1 MKKKNICICSAQ
13 VPFVRGG
20 AEMLVESLCEQLK
33 GRDYNVEIVKI
44 PYKWYPK
51 NEIINSIFSWR
62 MIDLSESNGQKIDL
76 VIPTKFPSYAVKH
89 ENKVTWLMHQ
99 FRQIYDQYGTEFSDF
114 IDNED
119 DNIIRNKIMEIDNKT
134 LLESKQIFSIANN
147 TTKRLKKYNN
157 IDSEVL
163 YHPPKQVG
171 KYYCNEF
178 DDYILSVGRLES
190 VKRVDL
196 LIKSL
201 KYCDRN
207 IKAIIAGTGPYK
219 DELEKLA
226 YSLGVND
233 RVEFLGFVSDEELLK
248 LYANAFS
255 IFFAPFDE
263 DYGYITLEAFLSNKP
278 IITSKDAGGVLEFA
292 EDNVNSFICNVSP
305 EEMGQSIQKLW
316 LNKQL
321 CEEFGNNGYNKV
333 KDISWDIVIDKLTE
347 TIR

>member
-33 GRDYNVEIVKI
+33 RRDYNVEIVKI

-51 NEIINSIFSWR
+51 NEIINSTFSWR

>member
-1 MKKKNICICSAQ
+1 MRKKNICICSAQ

-20 AEMLVESLCEQLK
+20 AELLVESLHRELK
-33 GRDYNVEIVKI
+33 MRNYNVEIVQI

-51 NEIINSIFSWR
+51 NEIINSTFAWR
-62 MIDLSESNGQKIDL
+62 MLDLSESNGQKIDL

-89 ENKVTWLMHQ
+89 DNKVTWLMHQ
-99 FRQIYDQYGTEFSDF
+99 FRQIYDQYGTEYSEFENS
-114 IDNED
+114 ED
-119 DNIIRNKIMEIDNKT
+119 DNIIRNKIMDIDNIT
-134 LLESKQIFSIANN
+134 LSESKKIFSIAKN
-147 TTKRLKKYNN
+147 TTNRLKKYNN

-178 DDYILSVGRLES
+178 DDYVLSVGRLES

-201 KYCDRN
+201 KYCDKS
-207 IKAIIAGTGPYK
+207 IKALIAGTGPYRE
-219 DELEKLA
+219 ELEKLA
-226 YSLGVND
+226 EKIGVSD
-233 RVEFLGFVSDEELLK
+233 RVEFLGFVSDEDLLA

-255 IFFAPFDE
+255 VFFAPFDE
-263 DYGYITLEAFLSNKP
+263 DYGYITLEAFLSKKP
-278 IITSKDAGGVLEFA
+278 IITSKDAGGVLEFT
-292 EDNVNSFICNVSP
+292 ENDVNGYICNVSP
-305 EEMGQSIQKLW
+305 EEMGQAIQKLW
-316 LNKQL
+316 LDKNI
-321 CEEFGNNGYNKV
+321 CAEFGNNGYNKV